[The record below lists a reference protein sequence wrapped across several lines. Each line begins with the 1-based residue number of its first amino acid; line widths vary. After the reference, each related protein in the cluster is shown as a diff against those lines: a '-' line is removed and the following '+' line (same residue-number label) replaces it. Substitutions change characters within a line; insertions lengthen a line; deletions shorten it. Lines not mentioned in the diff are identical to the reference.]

1 MSAMPIYDAMPIY
14 EETQGFGPAIGAGLV
29 VLLLVSAALATMR
42 LKTTVSA
49 EAVTVRLGILT
60 TTRVPIHDIARAEA
74 VVYRPVRDYGGWGI
88 KGSSRRRALNAR
100 GDRGVLL
107 TRTDGSTLMIGSQ
120 RPRELLAALGHAGV
134 AVEDKLPPDI
144 REF

>member
-1 MSAMPIYDAMPIY
+1 VNGVPLYS
-14 EETQGFGPAIGAGLV
+14 ETQGFGPAITAAMLV
-29 VLLLVSAALATMR
+29 ALLVTAAVATMR
-42 LKTTVSA
+42 LKTTVASD
-49 EAVTVRLGILT
+49 AVTVRLGILN
-60 TTRVPIHDIARAEA
+60 TTRVPIRDIARAEA
-74 VVYRPVRDYGGWGI
+74 IVYRPVRDYGGWGI

-107 TRTDGSTLMIGSQ
+107 TRIDGSTLMIGSQ
-120 RPRELLAALGHAGV
+120 RPRELLAALGRAGV